1 MLSIEID
8 NISISPPI
16 NRSEYLTTTTPTY
29 NTTLNTTKNTKN
41 NSNKIDKTS
50 YIIDTLTQ
58 SSTNT
63 TNSNSIIPQNIEII
77 FDDIAS
83 AIHNPL
89 TSLASDEDRNPLV
102 TMKSV
107 TGNLLAS
114 SS

>member
-1 MLSIEID
+1 MLSIEVD
-8 NISISPPI
+8 DISISPPI
-16 NRSEYLTTTTPTY
+16 NRKEYLTNPPTTNNT
-29 NTTLNTTKNTKN
+29 TTLNTTKNNKN

-77 FDDIAS
+77 FDDIAN

-114 SS
+114 S

>member
-1 MLSIEID
+1 MLSIEVD

-16 NRSEYLTTTTPTY
+16 NRSEYLTNPPTTN
-29 NTTLNTTKNTKN
+29 NTTLNTSKNNKN

-58 SSTNT
+58 SSTHT

-77 FDDIAS
+77 FDDIAN

-114 SS
+114 S